1 MSEETFAA
9 LVAKKLN
16 KNFRVMKRFEDEKET
31 YYAHPTFFVK
41 SLHEYIQL
49 VTSIASLNISNLDG
63 DTIVFRGMANS
74 RYNLSPGLSR
84 MKNLDFA
91 TEQKLINE
99 FLTHRPDA
107 FKDLCDFDIMAKMQ
121 HYGLPT
127 RLLDFSTNSLV
138 ALYFACESQM
148 TKNGLVLCHL
158 TYLYNDSD
166 CYVSEICSAAI
177 RKTPDFNYFIEEYL
191 DNENFDLNRYLIRA
205 YLCGHTTVVKPKY
218 WNQRIA
224 NQAGVFML
232 FPNNLTDRYRNILM
246 RSAETVLP
254 SDITDFVFGKVDEDI
269 IRGAHQK
276 EPLSYYVE
284 NENDAYL
291 TNECFKKMYESY
303 KSKSKDEDFWD
314 KNKKYFENRF
324 KMSYDLKL
332 IDDSILKNCFCSIIV
347 DSKSKKKILQEL
359 SCIGIRED
367 YIYPELEYTAKE
379 IKRHYK

>member
-1 MSEETFAA
+1 
-9 LVAKKLN
+9 
-16 KNFRVMKRFEDEKET
+16 MKQFEYEKEPC
-31 YYAHPTFFVK
+31 YAHPTFFIK

-49 VTSIASLNISNLDG
+49 VTSIASVNISNLDG

-74 RYNLSPGLSR
+74 KHDLSPGLSR
-84 MKNLDFA
+84 MEDLDSE

-107 FKDLCDFDIMAKMQ
+107 FKDLCDFDVMAKMQ

-127 RLLDFSTNSLV
+127 RLLDFSTNPLI

-148 TKNGLVLCHL
+148 SKNGRIVCHL

-191 DNENFDLNRYLIRA
+191 GNENFDLNRYLIRA
-205 YLCGHTTVVKPKY
+205 YLCEHTTVVKPKY

-232 FPNNLTDRYRNILM
+232 FPNNLTDRYKNLLM
-246 RSAETVLP
+246 YSVENGFP
-254 SDITDFVFGKVDEDI
+254 KDIADYIYGKVDEDI
-269 IRGAHQK
+269 VKEAHQK
-276 EPLSYYVE
+276 EHLYDYVE
-284 NENDAYL
+284 NKNDDYL
-291 TNECFKKMYESY
+291 TNECFKKIYESY
-303 KSKSKDEDFWD
+303 KSAKHEEDFWD

-324 KMSYDLKL
+324 RVSADLKP
-332 IDDSILKNCFCSIIV
+332 IDDNILKNNFCSIIV
-347 DSKSKKKILQEL
+347 DSKSKKKILREL
-359 SCIGIRED
+359 SYIGIRED